1 MQDFQNFQQQ
11 SGQPGGWYGPFMDAI
26 NLLSFIIG
34 VENLQLNVTSADL
47 DKQTNQILSEVHGHL
62 KEQDD
67 HLVLQDRHLVDQDKR
82 IDRLEHL
89 VLEMSKRQKGDN
101 NNG

>member
-1 MQDFQNFQQQ
+1 MQNFQQNEQ
-11 SGQPGGWYGPFMDAI
+11 SGGWNSAFMDAI
-26 NLLSFIIG
+26 NLLSFMIG

-47 DKQTNQILSEVHGHL
+47 DRQTNQILSEVHGHL

-67 HLVLQDRHLVDQDKR
+67 HLILQDRHLVDQDKR
-82 IDRLEHL
+82 IDRLERL
-89 VLEMSKRQKGDN
+89 VLEMSNRQKGDN